1 MFIQNVHVRT
11 FRSILDESLPCDSL
25 TALVGRNGSG
35 KSSFLSA
42 LELFYDASAKVTPE
56 DFYSEDV
63 DQDIEVAVTF
73 TGLSEEARDL
83 FSAYVD
89 NDSLTVVRIFSLTP
103 GEKSGTYHGIRLQ
116 NPDFST
122 VRDAGSKRNV
132 RSEYNKV
139 RESDE
144 YSSLPTARSADA
156 ALEELDLWEK
166 QNPKQCSLQRDNGQF
181 FGFTQVGQGYL
192 GQFTRFI
199 HIPAVRDAEEDATE
213 KRGSCVTEIMDL
225 AVRNVLATRSDL
237 TQFKE
242 QTQTRYREILDPRNL
257 TELKDLEHSLSETLQ
272 SYAPDSSVLLQWY
285 ELDDIPVPM
294 PQAQVK
300 LVEDGYQATVQRTG
314 HGLQRAF
321 ILTMLQCLAAAREAS
336 TESDLEGDKPQRA
349 SNPSLPNLVLAIE
362 EPELYQH
369 PSSQR
374 HLAAVLLKLAS
385 GVIPGV
391 AKQTQVIYA
400 THSPLFVGLDRFDQI
415 RVLRK
420 TTHEHRAPKVTSL
433 KRADMDAVAGEL
445 GAANVSQVAR
455 FTAETLRPRL
465 QAIMTPWMNEGFFA
479 DIAVLVEGEDD
490 RAAILGVAKSMCQDF
505 DSMGVAIIP
514 CFGKASLDRPLII
527 FRQLGIPVYV
537 VWDGDHGEKDAK
549 AEQNKYLLRL
559 LDETEQDWPDFVGS
573 TCACFKVN
581 LESTLSDEIGIDHLN
596 QLLAEA
602 QEELSISKKDQALK
616 NPLVIQRV
624 IETAASGGKT
634 SKSLTNIVKS
644 IIALKANV
652 KG

>member
-1 MFIQNVHVRT
+1 MFIRSVRVRN

-42 LELFYDASAKVTPE
+42 LELFYDSSAKVTAE
-56 DFYSEDV
+56 DFFAEDLT
-63 DQDIEVAVTF
+63 QQIEVWVTF
-73 TGLSEEARDL
+73 IELSDEARDL
-83 FSAYVD
+83 FSAYLEE
-89 NDSLTVVRIFSLTP
+89 DSLTVVRVFSTTEGGKP
-103 GEKSGTYHGIRLQ
+103 GTYHGMRLQ
-116 NPDFST
+116 NPDFSP
-122 VRDAGSKRNV
+122 VRNAGGNAAV
-132 RSEYNKV
+132 RSA
-139 RESDE
+139 
-144 YSSLPTARSADA
+144 YSELRKTEKYSILPSARSADA
-156 ALEELDLWEK
+156 ARDAMEQWESNYPKMCSSQLD
-166 QNPKQCSLQRDNGQF
+166 DGQF

-192 GQFTRFI
+192 GRFTRFI
-199 HIPAVRDAEEDATE
+199 HIPAVRDAEEDATD
-213 KRGSCVTEIMDL
+213 KRGSCITEIMDL
-225 AVRNVLATRSDL
+225 TVRNVLASRKDL
-237 TQFKE
+237 TDFKE
-242 QTQTRYREILDPRNL
+242 QTQTRYREILDPGNL
-257 TELKDLEHSLSETLQ
+257 TELSVLERSLSEALQ
-272 SYAPDSSVLLQWY
+272 SYAPDSGVLLQWS
-285 ELDDIPVPM
+285 ELEDIEVPM

-321 ILTMLQCLAAAREAS
+321 ILTMLQRLAAAREVS
-336 TESDLEGDKPQRA
+336 DESEAEDSETQMSSAPL
-349 SNPSLPNLVLAIE
+349 LPNLVLAIE

-374 HLAAVLLKLAS
+374 HLASVLMKLAS

-391 AKQTQVIYA
+391 AKETQVIYA

-420 TTHEHRAPKVTSL
+420 TAHEIGEPKATSL
-433 KRADMDAVAGEL
+433 EKADMDAVAGEL
-445 GAANVSQVAR
+445 KAAKNSDAEV
-455 FTAETLRPRL
+455 FTADTLRPRL
-465 QAIMTPWMNEGFFA
+465 HALMTPWMNEGFFA

-490 RAAILGVAKSMCQDF
+490 RAAILGVAKSMNDDF

-514 CFGKASLDRPLII
+514 CFGKASLDRPLVI

-559 LDETEQDWPDFVGS
+559 LDEPEQDWPDFVGP
-573 TCACFKVN
+573 TCACFKVK
-581 LESTLSDEIGIDHLN
+581 LETTLSDEIGSDLLN

-602 QEELSISKKDQALK
+602 QKESGISKKDQALK
-616 NPLVIQRV
+616 NPSVIQRV
-624 IETAASGGKT
+624 IEQAASKGKT
-634 SKSLTNIVKS
+634 SKSLTNIVES
-644 IIALKANV
+644 IVALKTNA

>member
-1 MFIQNVHVRT
+1 M
-11 FRSILDESLPCDSL
+11 
-25 TALVGRNGSG
+25 
-35 KSSFLSA
+35 
-42 LELFYDASAKVTPE
+42 
-56 DFYSEDV
+56 
-63 DQDIEVAVTF
+63 
-73 TGLSEEARDL
+73 
-83 FSAYVD
+83 
-89 NDSLTVVRIFSLTP
+89 
-103 GEKSGTYHGIRLQ
+103 
-116 NPDFST
+116 
-122 VRDAGSKRNV
+122 
-132 RSEYNKV
+132 
-139 RESDE
+139 
-144 YSSLPTARSADA
+144 PTARSADI
-156 ALEELDLWEK
+156 ALEALDQWEQ
-166 QNPKQCSLQRDNGQF
+166 QNPERCSLQRDDGQF

-199 HIPAVRDAEEDATE
+199 HIPAVRDAEEDATD

-225 AVRNVLATRSDL
+225 AVRNVLAIRKDL
-237 TQFKE
+237 TEFKE
-242 QTQTRYREILDPRNL
+242 QTQSRYREILDPSNL
-257 TELKDLEHSLSETLQ
+257 TELKDLERSLSETLQ

-300 LVEDGYQATVQRTG
+300 LVEDGYEAAVQRTG

-321 ILTMLQCLAAAREAS
+321 ILTMLQRLAAAREES
-336 TESDLEGDKPQRA
+336 GESDLEGDKPQGA
-349 SNPSLPNLVLAIE
+349 PKPSLPNLVLAIE

-374 HLAAVLLKLAS
+374 HLASVLLKLAS

-420 TTHEHRAPKVTSL
+420 VTHESGEPKETRL
-433 KRADMDAVAGEL
+433 KRADMDAVANEIQ
-445 GAANVSQVAR
+445 AANSSQVAR
-455 FTAETLRPRL
+455 FTAESLRPRL

-490 RAAILGVAKSMCQDF
+490 RAAILGVAKSMNHDF

-514 CFGKASLDRPLII
+514 CFGKASLDRPLVI

-537 VWDGDHGEKDAK
+537 VWDGDHNEKDAK

-559 LDETEQDWPDFVGS
+559 LGAPEEDWPDFVGS
-573 TCACFKVN
+573 TCACFKVK
-581 LESTLSDEIGIDHLN
+581 LETALSDEIGTDLFN

-602 QEELSISKKDQALK
+602 QDDLSIPKKDQALK
-616 NPLVIQRV
+616 NPTVIQRV
-624 IETAASGGKT
+624 IEVAASNSKT
-634 SKSLTNIVKS
+634 SKSLTKIVNS
-644 IIALKANV
+644 IIALNSNTNA
-652 KG
+652 